1 MALLELSSWQI
12 QVFITPCCFP
22 DFSGEE
28 TKLEWTFRRSRFSNF
43 FAFAAETF
51 RASGKRGAK
60 VGSIRFFGLSRS
72 RLSAFRRGEHHLKK
86 SFAPRDAKKDT
97 SCLFSLKFGQANKKL
112 KTVKVEVPA
121 KLFYLNGQITI
132 SDWQS
137 TSQRVNI
144 GLTVLS

>member
-43 FAFAAETF
+43 FAFPAETF
-51 RASGKRGAK
+51 RPSGNRGAK

-72 RLSAFRRGEHHLKK
+72 RLSAFRRGEHRLKK
-86 SFAPRDAKKDT
+86 SFAPRDAKKRHE
-97 SCLFSLKFGQANKKL
+97 LFSLKFGQANKKL

-121 KLFYLNGQITI
+121 KLFYLNGQIKI

-137 TSQRVNI
+137 TSQHWPHC
-144 GLTVLS
+144 T